1 MGLSKKET
9 KWTLSWDFSSRID
22 ITSFNEQLYIYI
34 YILSLFKI
42 VFILKQIQKI
52 ARTFFFCNRP
62 VLPVVF
68 KAHHLC
74 KNYRLTSV
82 VHPATPSPINHSSTC
97 SPTPCLTLPHW
108 QRVKLGPNVGHKD
121 MYIIRETLYN

>member
-22 ITSFNEQLYIYI
+22 ITSFNEQLYI

-74 KNYRLTSV
+74 KSYRLTSV
-82 VHPATPSPINHSSTC
+82 MHPATPSPINHSSTC